1 MKFFLCCHQ
10 ATHPCPSRTCDT
22 WSWCWRRQ
30 YWTSHMEGFPKWRD
44 LQAGLA
50 PEHCAIWKHVSRY
63 CFLIMNTK
71 YMCKIL
77 KYDVYSVLYIYTR
90 IYIYTYIYIYYIY
103 TPHTCVCLFCTN
115 ILWQIP
121 VVFVW
126 WSNMAMENPRLL
138 SMIIFPFF
146 NRHLVRGFRSQAWW
160 SEESGRQAIKLDT
173 VWASLAS
180 T

>member
-77 KYDVYSVLYIYTR
+77 KYDVYSVLYIY
-90 IYIYTYIYIYYIY
+90 IHVYTYIRIYIYYIY
-103 TPHTCVCLFCTN
+103 IYTSYMCLSILHEYSLTDPCGICLVIKHGHGKSSFIIDDHLPILQPSFSAWISQPGLMIGGIWTPSH
-115 ILWQIP
+115 
-121 VVFVW
+121 
-126 WSNMAMENPRLL
+126 
-138 SMIIFPFF
+138 
-146 NRHLVRGFRSQAWW
+146 
-160 SEESGRQAIKLDT
+160 
-173 VWASLAS
+173 
-180 T
+180 